1 MKGVITPGDKFN
13 KVFKMMDA
21 SSYNIDIDMEDNTV
35 LSAEMHV
42 LTEMV
47 KALIMSNEKFKS
59 DDALVMR
66 ARTLTKKI
74 LGGEKNNKKD
84 LE

>member
-13 KVFKMMDA
+13 KVFKITDA
-21 SSYNIDIDMEDNTV
+21 SSLNIDFEIENNVV

-47 KALIMSNEKFKS
+47 KALIISGEKFKS
-59 DDALVMR
+59 DDALVTR
-66 ARTLTKKI
+66 ARNLTKKI
-74 LGGEKNNKKD
+74 LEPTKTEKKD

>member
-13 KVFKMMDA
+13 KVFKITDA
-21 SSYNIDIDMEDNTV
+21 SSLNIDFEMENNVV

-47 KALIMSNEKFKS
+47 KADRKS
-59 DDALVMR
+59 VV
-66 ARTLTKKI
+66 
-74 LGGEKNNKKD
+74 
-84 LE
+84 